1 MSKVLKFIAAVLICE
16 GVGLISTPFT
26 VSAIPTW
33 YAALH
38 KPFFSPPNW
47 IFGPVWSALYFLMG
61 VSAFLVWEK
70 GPKKKRG
77 KEALKFFL
85 IQLALNFVWSLVF
98 FGLHA
103 PLLALIEIIIL
114 WLAIFVTIKKFY
126 SVSKFASY
134 LLVPY
139 LLWVS
144 FASILNLAIFI
155 ANP

>member
-1 MSKVLKFIAAVLICE
+1 MNKLSKFVASILICE

-26 VSAIPTW
+26 IAAIPTW
-33 YAALH
+33 YVTLQ

-47 IFGPVWSALYFLMG
+47 VFAPVWTILYFLMG
-61 VSAFLVWEK
+61 ISVYLIWEQ
-70 GPKKKRG
+70 GLKKKKV

-85 IQLALNFVWSLVF
+85 IQLALNFMWSLFF
-98 FGLHA
+98 FGLRA
-103 PLLALIEIIIL
+103 PFLAFIEIVIL

-126 SVSKFASY
+126 PLSRLAAY

-144 FASILNLAIFI
+144 FAALLNFAIVLLNL
-155 ANP
+155 